1 MPLFCR
7 KELEIPFKE
16 EPIRPQSIK
25 IFHSFYKC
33 QVLFFVIIITQIMQL
48 KEIKIGCKG
57 CKGTLA
63 PYTITNHIKYAEGIK
78 KKNDF
83 HP

>member
-1 MPLFCR
+1 
-7 KELEIPFKE
+7 
-16 EPIRPQSIK
+16 
-25 IFHSFYKC
+25 
-33 QVLFFVIIITQIMQL
+33 MQL
-48 KEIKIGCKG
+48 KELKIGCKG